1 MVSKR
6 QRKSG
11 SLASSACFNA
21 VLCWSL
27 KTPAITQ
34 LVGAGVEVG
43 VGAGV
48 EVGVVGLGLAKSA
61 AVTVGA
67 EGVGAGAVAVL
78 LTGRMTMRSGS
89 ICSVIRYGSL

>member
-11 SLASSACFNA
+11 RLASSACFKA

-27 KTPAITQ
+27 KTPAIKQ
-34 LVGAGVEVG
+34 LVGAGVG
-43 VGAGV
+43 VGA
-48 EVGVVGLGLAKSA
+48 GVVGLGLAKSA

-67 EGVGAGAVAVL
+67 AGVGVSAGAVAVL
-78 LTGRMTMRSGS
+78 WVGRMTMRSGS